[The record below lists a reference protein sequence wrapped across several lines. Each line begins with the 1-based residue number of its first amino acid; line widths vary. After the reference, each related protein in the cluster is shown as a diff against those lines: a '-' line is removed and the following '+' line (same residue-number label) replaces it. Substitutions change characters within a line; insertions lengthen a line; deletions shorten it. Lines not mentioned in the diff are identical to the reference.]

1 MAQAASTG
9 AAAPPQF
16 FERHWYTDVLHEVA
30 AIAKEPRGG
39 IAIFI
44 LVTLLLFAYALPF
57 FDPSDPNLIAD
68 APKNQGI
75 SWENPMGTDHL
86 SRDLLARNSIGLGRT
101 IVNGLGAVIV
111 GWFAGIVIGYIAGWR
126 GAKTD
131 ILIMRGI
138 DTLLAFPGI
147 LLAIVMITILRDINF
162 GWDLLPLATA
172 IAIFN
177 IPWVARLA
185 RAGVLRER
193 GRDYVLAARTIGCSG
208 RRILFRHVAIN
219 TFGPFTV
226 QLPLAVVASVLTMA
240 ALNFLGLGAKPPD
253 PTLGQILL
261 DGSRFMRDDP
271 HYVIGPTVVLAL
283 LMASLNFL
291 SDVMSERFDPVRRR
305 QV

>member
-1 MAQAASTG
+1 MAQATSAD
-9 AAAPPQF
+9 AAVPLQF
-16 FERHWYTDVLHEVA
+16 AERHWYSDVLQEVA

-44 LVTLLLFAYALPF
+44 LVVLLLFAYVLPF
-57 FDPSDPNLIAD
+57 FDPSDPNLIVD
-68 APKNQGI
+68 APKNQGL
-75 SWENPMGTDHL
+75 SWGNPMGTDHL

-131 ILIMRGI
+131 ILIMRAI

-147 LLAIVMITILRDINF
+147 LLAIVMITILREIAF

>member
-1 MAQAASTG
+1 MAQTG
-9 AAAPPQF
+9 SAVAAPLQVV
-16 FERHWYTDVLHEVA
+16 ERHWYTDVLHEVA

-39 IAIFI
+39 IAIAI
-44 LVTLLLFAYALPF
+44 LVVLLLFAYVLPI
-57 FDPSDPNLIAD
+57 FDPTDPNFIIN
-68 APKNQGI
+68 APKNEGP
-75 SWENPMGTDHL
+75 SWGSPMGTDHL
-86 SRDLLARNSIGLGRT
+86 ARDLLARNSIGLGRT

-131 ILIMRGI
+131 IIIMRAI

-147 LLAIVMITILRDINF
+147 LLAIVMITILREIAV

-177 IPWVARLA
+177 VPWVARLA

-271 HYVIGPTVVLAL
+271 HYVIGPTIVLAL

>member
-1 MAQAASTG
+1 MAQADVAGVAT
-9 AAAPPQF
+9 PLQF
-16 FERHWYTDVLHEVA
+16 RDRHWYSNVFSEFK

-39 IAIFI
+39 IALFI
-44 LVTLLLFAYALPF
+44 LGTLLVFAYILPI
-57 FDPSDPNLIAD
+57 FDPTDPNFIAN
-68 APKNQGI
+68 APKNQGL
-75 SWENPMGTDHL
+75 SWANPMGTDHL

-101 IVNGLGAVIV
+101 ILNGVGAVIV

-131 ILIMRGI
+131 IIIMRAI

-147 LLAIVMITILRDINF
+147 LLAIVLITILREINV

-177 IPWVARLA
+177 VPWVARLA

-240 ALNFLGLGAKPPD
+240 ALNFLGLGAKPPN

-261 DGSRFMRDDP
+261 DGSRFMRDNP
-271 HYVIGPTVVLAL
+271 HYVIGPTVILAL
-283 LMASLNFL
+283 LMGSLNFL

-305 QV
+305 RA

>member
-9 AAAPPQF
+9 VTAPPQF
-16 FERHWYTDVLHEVA
+16 FERHWYTDVLHEVG

-39 IAIFI
+39 IAIFV

-57 FDPSDPNLIAD
+57 FDPSDPNLIAN

-131 ILIMRGI
+131 IFIMRGI

-147 LLAIVMITILRDINF
+147 LLAIVMITILREISF